1 MCASAHAREG
11 LKCVEP
17 LPLSRMSSASDLG
30 EIFESVTGTDEI
42 TDEQDCDAANSADGD
57 ASETGEDFDLQSV
70 RNDLLADAADDMDGG
85 TR

>member
-1 MCASAHAREG
+1 MSLC
-11 LKCVEP
+11 
-17 LPLSRMSSASDLG
+17 MSSASDLG

-57 ASETGEDFDLQSV
+57 VSEPGDELELEAV